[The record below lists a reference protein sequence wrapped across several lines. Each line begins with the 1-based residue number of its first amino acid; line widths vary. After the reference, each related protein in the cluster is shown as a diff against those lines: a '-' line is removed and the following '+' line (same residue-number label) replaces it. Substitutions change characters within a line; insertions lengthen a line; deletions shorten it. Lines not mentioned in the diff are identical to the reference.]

1 MSQKPK
7 LTKHELYSIKRL
19 NVPFRFVFSEIHGLD
34 DIDDTE
40 AQFDANLLTNGF
52 YYLRHSRF
60 AFVKFKNKIYI
71 LNAKEW
77 LSDFEFIDHQP
88 LRDIEYDTLKQ
99 MVNLKIAN
107 KENLK
112 LFFRED
118 FCRDRKYMIKNI
130 KLLKLK
136 ELKKPYKKGQNESR
150 KNK

>member
-1 MSQKPK
+1 MSQKSK

-19 NVPFRFVFSEIHGLD
+19 NVPFRFMFSEIHGLD

-40 AQFDANLLTNGF
+40 AQFDANPLTNGF

-60 AFVKFKNKIYI
+60 AFVVFKNKVYV
-71 LNAKEW
+71 LNYQEW

-99 MVNLKIAN
+99 MVSLKIAN
-107 KENLK
+107 KGNLK
-112 LFFRED
+112 LFFREN
-118 FCRDRKYMIKNI
+118 FRRDRKYMIKNI

-136 ELKKPYKKGQNESR
+136 ELKNHTR
-150 KNK
+150 K